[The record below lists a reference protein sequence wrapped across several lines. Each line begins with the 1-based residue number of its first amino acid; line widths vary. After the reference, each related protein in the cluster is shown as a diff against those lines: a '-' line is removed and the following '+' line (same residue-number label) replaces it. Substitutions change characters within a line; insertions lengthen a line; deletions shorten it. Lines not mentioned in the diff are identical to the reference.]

1 MSLLNFLISPMVFD
15 LDKIPEHLRTSEA
28 LLFHQLREQACLTIN
43 VPKELQGEVEKY
55 LSELFSHAEEIVNSD
70 FLFYRARCHE
80 FDQREA
86 FPIYQMG
93 APPKHKTSQGRIQ
106 HQGQPVLYTATDADT
121 AIAET
126 RPSVDSLL
134 TVGEFCPNC
143 GESIRVLNLTRH
155 QKFSDCFGTSS
166 IDTNKLSNILKSVN
180 FSQRE
185 FSRQAHSDQPG
196 RYLDT
201 IYISQLIR
209 EKGFDGVAYKSLL
222 NEGGVNYAFF
232 TPEKLSC
239 TETWVCKVTSV
250 QVQSEKCN

>member
-1 MSLLNFLISPMVFD
+1 MPYDIE
-15 LDKIPEHLRTSEA
+15 KTPEHLRSEEA
-28 LLFHQLREQACLTIN
+28 YLFHTVREQACLTVKI
-43 VPKELQGEVEKY
+43 PEKLRQKIEDYLQ
-55 LSELFSHAEEIVNSD
+55 ELFVRAEEIVNSD
-70 FLFYRARCHE
+70 SSFYRARHHE

-86 FPIYQMG
+86 FPRNEMG

-106 HQGQPVLYTATDADT
+106 PQGQPVLYTATDADT

-134 TVGEFCPNC
+134 TVGEFRPNC
-143 GESIRVLNLTRH
+143 GEHIRVLNLTRH
-155 QKFSDCFGTSS
+155 QKFSDCVGTSS
-166 IDTNKLSNILKSVN
+166 IDEKKWNSILKSIY

-185 FSRQAHSDQPG
+185 FSRQLHADQPG
-196 RYLDT
+196 KYLDT

-222 NEGGVNYAFF
+222 HEGGVNYAFF

-239 TETWVCKVTSV
+239 TETFVYKVTSV
-250 QVQSEKCN
+250 RVQSEKRT

>member
-1 MSLLNFLISPMVFD
+1 MTLD
-15 LDKIPEHLRTSEA
+15 LDKIPEYMRSKEA
-28 LLFHQLREQACLTIN
+28 FLFHQLREQACLTIK
-43 VPKELQGEVEKY
+43 VPKELRGEVEKY
-55 LSELFSHAEEIVNSD
+55 LFELFVHAEEIVNSD
-70 FLFYRARCHE
+70 LSFFRARRHE
-80 FDQREA
+80 FDQGEA
-86 FPIYQMG
+86 FPRDQMC

-106 HQGQPVLYTATDADT
+106 PQGQPVLYTAIDADT

-126 RPSVDSLL
+126 RPSVESLL
-134 TVGEFCPNC
+134 TVGEFRPNC
-143 GESIRVLNLTRH
+143 GEHIRVLNLTRH
-155 QKFSDCFGTSS
+155 QKFSDCFGTST
-166 IDTNKLSNILKSVN
+166 IDAKKLNDILKSVN

-222 NEGGVNYAFF
+222 HEGGINYAFF

-239 TETWVCKVTSV
+239 TETWVYKVTSV
-250 QVQSEKCN
+250 QVQSEKRT